1 MIAWA
6 IRIKS
11 FPFCA
16 LDKRLNF
23 SFFFNLV
30 LLNEFDSISDGSS
43 QILTITSWGTYGINK
58 LLSVNVVS
66 ETDSHWV
73 SDLFDC
79 PLIIARFA
87 VFVKGVTVV
96 IVISIPDGY
105 AYRWLCNELMKVRHP
120 QDFYW
125 FIMIFM
131 SKDFSPFMKDCSG
144 ITSMFLSFLIEKF
157 MKPFVNL
164 RECNIHLVV

>member
-1 MIAWA
+1 M
-6 IRIKS
+6 
-11 FPFCA
+11 
-16 LDKRLNF
+16 
-23 SFFFNLV
+23 
-30 LLNEFDSISDGSS
+30 
-43 QILTITSWGTYGINK
+43 
-58 LLSVNVVS
+58 
-66 ETDSHWV
+66 

-144 ITSMFLSFLIEKF
+144 IASMFLSFLVEKF

-164 RECNIHLVV
+164 RECNIHLVVELFISHWCYQVQHGLYQTESSYQYPTHLLLHPNHHES